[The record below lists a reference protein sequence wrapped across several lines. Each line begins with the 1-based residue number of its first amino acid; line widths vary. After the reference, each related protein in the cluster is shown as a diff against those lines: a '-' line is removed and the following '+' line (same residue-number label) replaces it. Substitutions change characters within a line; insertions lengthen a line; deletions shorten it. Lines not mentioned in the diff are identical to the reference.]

1 MSFFDKRPKC
11 PNCGA
16 RMDEDCYC
24 FACGTSF
31 HKESDSFS
39 TRHKTES
46 TASERDIPFS
56 DEESWESLM
65 DKEDIETAKWNNDTA
80 YMNSAYEKQ
89 RAETVKGRGQF
100 EDKYGTEIMRFYAK
114 PIIPLKNIL
123 LILGFVFL
131 MFSPVISIFFWILY
145 AKEKKKGSDKNL
157 LILTDRNLVVFHG
170 DDKPGYNF
178 DLAMYSG
185 VELRPTKS
193 GGKMII
199 LRKKMD
205 PNDMA
210 PRNPATEWVSVC
222 EPVGDAD
229 GIAREIEWVIE
240 KLNK

>member
-1 MSFFDKRPKC
+1 MSLFDKRPKC

-39 TRHKTES
+39 TRHKTET
-46 TASERDIPFS
+46 TAPKRDIPFS
-56 DEESWESLM
+56 DEESWESMM

-80 YMNSAYEKQ
+80 YIDSAYEKQ
-89 RAETVKGRGQF
+89 QAETVKGRGQF

-114 PIIPLKNIL
+114 PIIPFKNIL

-145 AKEKKKGSDKNL
+145 IKGKKKGLDKNL
-157 LILTDRNLVVFHG
+157 FILTDRYLVVFYG
-170 DDKPGYNF
+170 NEKPSYDF
-178 DLAMYSG
+178 DLTMYSE
-185 VELRPTKS
+185 VKLRSTKN
-193 GGKMII
+193 GKKMII
-199 LRKKMD
+199 LRKKID

-229 GIAREIEWVIE
+229 GIVREIKWVIE

>member
-1 MSFFDKRPKC
+1 MSLFDKRPKC

-39 TRHKTES
+39 TRHKAET
-46 TASERDIPFS
+46 TMPERDISFS
-56 DEESWESLM
+56 DEESWESLI
-65 DKEDIETAKWNNDTA
+65 DKEDIEAAKWNNDTV
-80 YMNSAYEKQ
+80 YMNSTYEKQ
-89 RAETVKGRGQF
+89 RAETVKSRGQF
-100 EDKYGTEIMRFYAK
+100 EDKYGTEITRFYAK

-145 AKEKKKGSDKNL
+145 TKEKKKGSDKNL

-170 DDKPGYNF
+170 DDKPCYNF
-178 DLAMYSG
+178 DLTMYSG
-185 VELRPTKS
+185 VELKPTKS
-193 GGKMII
+193 GGKTII
-199 LRKKMD
+199 LRKKID

-229 GIAREIEWVIE
+229 GIAREIEWAIE

>member
-1 MSFFDKRPKC
+1 MSLFDKRPKC

-39 TRHKTES
+39 TRHKTET
-46 TASERDIPFS
+46 TAPKRDIPFS
-56 DEESWESLM
+56 DEESWESMM
-65 DKEDIETAKWNNDTA
+65 DKEDMETAEWKNDII
-80 YMNSAYEKQ
+80 YEKQ
-89 RAETVKGRGQF
+89 RVRTGESRGQF

-114 PIIPLKNIL
+114 PIIPFKNIL

-131 MFSPVISIFFWILY
+131 MFSPVVSIFFWILY
-145 AKEKKKGSDKNL
+145 SKEKKKGSDKNL
-157 LILTDRNLVVFHG
+157 LILTDRNLVVFHR

-178 DLAMYSG
+178 DLTMYSG
-185 VELRPTKS
+185 AELRPTKS

-199 LRKKMD
+199 LRKKID

-229 GIAREIEWVIE
+229 SIAREIEWVIE